1 MTIYFDNAATSHPKP
16 EQVYQ
21 ACDQALRAGGSA
33 GRGTHKL
40 SLAAAIRQFES
51 REKIA
56 AYLGIGDSSRLI
68 FTGGCTASINLVL
81 NGLRGAGRLKS
92 GDCVLVSSF
101 EHNAVM
107 RPLHALALELGLKVV
122 PVPTDIL
129 SGDSLSGDSLSGDS
143 VSGEQPQ
150 AKSMIEA
157 TALEQCIAEHRPAL
171 CIFTR
176 ASNVTGSVLD
186 LEALGP
192 VFRNNSYH
200 LPLLIDAAQSAGSV
214 AENLTEDDFISFW
227 VTSAHKGL
235 LGPPGLGLLYIK
247 AGEEINCDWRGGTGS
262 ILAGGDSFAMP
273 EVYPDRL
280 EPGTQPVHLLC
291 GLAAGIEFLS
301 QDQAEHLEHE
311 LTLSR
316 HFLAG
321 LEAMGEGLRLVGRP
335 LHLSGTR
342 RQRPGLDYL
351 PVFSLAF
358 TSVSPE
364 VVAQRLDSQY
374 DMATRAGLHCAL
386 AAHQTLGTA
395 EEGLLRI
402 SFGLFNKVS
411 EIEALLLALAEI
423 TAG

>member
-40 SLAAAIRQFES
+40 ALAAAIRHFES
-51 REKIA
+51 RERIA
-56 AYLGIGDSSRLI
+56 SYLGIADSSRLI
-68 FTGGCTASINLVL
+68 FTGGCTASINMVL
-81 NGLRGAGRLKS
+81 NGLRGAGRLKA

-107 RPLHALALELGLKVV
+107 RPLHALALELGLKIV

-129 SGDSLSGDSLSGDS
+129 SRDPLSSNPLSSDPLS
-143 VSGEQPQ
+143 DQTQ
-150 AKSMIEA
+150 AKAMIEA
-157 TALEQCIAEHRPAL
+157 ATLQKCIAEHRPAL
-171 CIFTR
+171 CIFSR

-192 VFRNNSYH
+192 VFRNNSYP

-214 AENLTEDDFISFW
+214 AENLTADDFISFW
-227 VTSAHKGL
+227 VASAHKGL

-247 AGEEINCDWRGGTGS
+247 AGEEINCAWRGGTGS
-262 ILAGGDSFAMP
+262 ILAGGDGFAMP

-280 EPGTQPVHLLC
+280 EPGTQAVHLLC
-291 GLAAGIEFLS
+291 GLAAGVEFLS
-301 QDQAEHLEHE
+301 QRQAEYLEHE
-311 LTLSR
+311 LNLSR
-316 HFLAG
+316 YFLAG
-321 LEAMGEGLRLVGRP
+321 LEALGERLRLVGRP
-335 LHLSGTR
+335 LQMPSTKSERSLH
-342 RQRPGLDYL
+342 YL

-358 TSVSPE
+358 ASMSPE

-402 SFGLFNKVS
+402 SFGLFNEVR
-411 EIEALLLALAEI
+411 EVEALLLALAEI
-423 TAG
+423 TAS